1 MPPEGPAMS
10 GANDGVQYSFAMEYN
25 GPPVTYDIPRAV
37 PINVERIPVAAVVAQ
52 VPFSD
57 KLLLPVVQP
66 VHAPASLSKT
76 FSKELKPLGCPK
88 STVSPTSVIAF
99 DRTHKDAGDRESCK
113 ELETALGSGTTV
125 SPTSVI
131 AFEERASENRSVGC
145 SLSGEL
151 SSSGALE
158 FSNGRFRSG
167 ELSDMADNSSR
178 AFRSSSISHDDQSQ
192 ELLVGAGSSSTIEF
206 SDSFDK
212 SRGNSSVLRTS
223 NGGKDSYDDFNDLN
237 QRDWASTESVLSL
250 DFPSSRVS
258 SIKALDC
265 KNATP
270 SCEVK
275 RQQVVKFRDMEDEAL
290 EEESGRDESETLQA
304 KREARPKVRKGSCYR
319 CLKGNRFTEKE
330 ICIVCDAKYCSG
342 CVLRA
347 MGSMPE
353 GRKCVT
359 CIGFPIDESKRGNLG
374 KCSRMLKRLLN
385 ELEIGQVMQAE
396 KFCEANQLPP
406 DKIFV
411 NGKPLGHEELVSLQ
425 TCPNPPKKLK
435 PGNYWYDKVSGLWGK
450 VNMVFLGCISCF
462 CFQICFHY
470 FDVLRLC

>member
-1 MPPEGPAMS
+1 MPPEGTAVS
-10 GANDGVQYSFAMEYN
+10 GANDGVQYSFAMEYD

-52 VPFSD
+52 VPFPE
-57 KLLLPVVQP
+57 KLSLPVVQP
-66 VHAPASLSKT
+66 VVAPASLSKS

-99 DRTHKDAGDRESCK
+99 DRTHKDSGGCGSSK
-113 ELETALGSGTTV
+113 ELGTELSSGTTV

-158 FSNGRFRSG
+158 FSNGQFRSG
-167 ELSDMADNSSR
+167 ELSDAANNSSR
-178 AFRSSSISHDDQSQ
+178 ALGSYSISHDGDRFQ
-192 ELLVGAGSSSTIEF
+192 ELLPGAGSSSTIEF

-212 SRGNSSVLRTS
+212 SRGSSSALRAS
-223 NGGKDSYDDFNDLN
+223 NGRKHSYDDFNDLS
-237 QRDWASTESVLSL
+237 QPDWASTESVLSL
-250 DFPSSRVS
+250 DYPSSRVS

-265 KNATP
+265 KSATP
-270 SCEVK
+270 GCEAK
-275 RQQVVKFRDMEDEAL
+275 RHQVVTFRDLEDEAT
-290 EEESGRDESETLQA
+290 EEEGGRDESETLQA
-304 KREARPKVRKGSCYR
+304 HKREARPKGKKGSCYR
-319 CLKGNRFTEKE
+319 CLKGSRFTEKE
-330 ICIVCDAKYCSG
+330 VCLVCDAKYCSG

-353 GRKCVT
+353 GRKCLT

-385 ELEIGQVMQAE
+385 ELEIGQIMQAE

-406 DKIFV
+406 EKISV
-411 NGKPLGHEELVSLQ
+411 NGKPLSHEELVTLQ

-450 VNMVFLGCISCF
+450 VNMVFLF
-462 CFQICFHY
+462 CF
-470 FDVLRLC
+470 LC